1 MAVRRHFDPTR
12 ALQWGFVV
20 LLSIAAA
27 QVVWWILDE
36 VWHTQKL
43 HDALV
48 AEYNLEVEVARTL
61 LDRGTPAT
69 EVSDL
74 FPQVVFSSGPERVAV
89 DPRALA
95 ELEDD
100 RIRRLRRIGWEGAF
114 FLLVLVAAMA
124 VLAQALHQDAQLRR
138 RQQNFLAAVTHEF
151 KSPLASI
158 KLSAET
164 LALRDPPPDKR
175 RALVDRL
182 LADIDRLDGMIG
194 NILDTARLEEGRVQL
209 QPERVSVASAV
220 RALAEEIGPRA
231 AAAGVSFTAE
241 AGPGLEVQADPIALR
256 TVLRNLV
263 DNAIK
268 ATVANGGGSVSLR
281 AEESGAFVKL
291 VVRDS
296 GVGFAANETNRL
308 FEKFYRP
315 GDELRR
321 KTRGSGL
328 GLYIVRRFVELEH
341 GRVSAHSDGPGQG
354 AVFTVLWPTPRGE
367 RA

>member
-1 MAVRRHFDPTR
+1 VAARRHFDPTR

-61 LDRGTPAT
+61 LDRGTSAT
-69 EVSDL
+69 DVSDM

-89 DPRALA
+89 NPMALA
-95 ELEDD
+95 QLEDD

-164 LALRDPPPDKR
+164 LALRDPPPEKR

-182 LADIDRLDGMIG
+182 LADIDRMDAMIG

-220 RALAEEIGPRA
+220 RALADEIGPRA

-241 AGPGLEVQADPIALR
+241 AGPELEVQADPIALR

-268 ATVANGGGSVSLR
+268 ATVANGGGTVSLR
-281 AEESGAFVKL
+281 AEEAGAFVKL
-291 VVRDS
+291 VVRDT

-341 GRVSAHSDGPGQG
+341 GRVSAHSDGPGHG
-354 AVFTVLWPTPRGE
+354 AVFTVLWPMPRGE

>member
-1 MAVRRHFDPTR
+1 MTARRRFDPTR

-20 LLSIAAA
+20 LLAVAAA

-36 VWHTQKL
+36 VRHTRRL
-43 HDALV
+43 HDALI
-48 AEYNLEVEVARTL
+48 AEYGVQVQVARTL
-61 LDRGTPAT
+61 LDRGLPAT
-69 EVSDL
+69 EVSDF

-89 DPRALA
+89 NPRALA

-100 RIRRLRRIGWEGAF
+100 RVRRLRRIGWEGAF
-114 FLLVLVAAMA
+114 FLLVLVAGMA

-164 LALRDPPPDKR
+164 LALRDPPAERR
-175 RALVDRL
+175 RALVERL

-209 QPERVSVASAV
+209 NPERVQVAAAV

-231 AAAGVSFTAE
+231 AAAGVTFSAE
-241 AGPGLEVQADPIALR
+241 ADPQLEVQADPIALR

-268 ATVANGGGSVSLR
+268 ATVAHGGGTVSLR
-281 AEESGAFVKL
+281 AEESGAFVRL

-296 GVGFAANETNRL
+296 GVGFAATETNRL

-341 GRVSAHSDGPGQG
+341 GRVTAHSDGPGRG
-354 AVFTVLWPTPRGE
+354 AVFTVLWPAPRRE

>member
-1 MAVRRHFDPTR
+1 
-12 ALQWGFVV
+12 
-20 LLSIAAA
+20 
-27 QVVWWILDE
+27 
-36 VWHTQKL
+36 
-43 HDALV
+43 
-48 AEYNLEVEVARTL
+48 
-61 LDRGTPAT
+61 
-69 EVSDL
+69 
-74 FPQVVFSSGPERVAV
+74 
-89 DPRALA
+89 
-95 ELEDD
+95 
-100 RIRRLRRIGWEGAF
+100 
-114 FLLVLVAAMA
+114 MA

-164 LALRDPPPDKR
+164 LSLRDPPPDKR
-175 RALVDRL
+175 RVLVERL
-182 LADIDRLDGMIG
+182 LADVDRLEAMIG

-209 QPERVSVASAV
+209 KPERVSVASAV
-220 RALAEEIGPRA
+220 RALAEEVGPRA
-231 AAAGVSFTAE
+231 AAAGVTLDASVEPA
-241 AGPGLEVQADPIALR
+241 LEVQADPLALR

-268 ATVANGGGSVSLR
+268 ATAAAGGGTVTVR
-281 AEESGAFVKL
+281 AEEAGGFVKL
-291 VVRDS
+291 VVRDT
-296 GVGFAANETNRL
+296 GVGFAARESNQL

-341 GRVSAHSDGPGQG
+341 GRVSAHSDGPGRG
-354 AVFTVLWPTPRGE
+354 AEFTVLWPVPRGG

>member
-1 MAVRRHFDPTR
+1 VAARRHFDPTR

-43 HDALV
+43 HDAIV
-48 AEYNLEVEVARTL
+48 AEYDLEVQVARTL
-61 LDRGTPAT
+61 LERGTPAT
-69 EVSDL
+69 DVSDM

-89 DPRALA
+89 NPMALA
-95 ELEDD
+95 QLEDD

-164 LALRDPPPDKR
+164 LSLRDPPPDKR
-175 RALVDRL
+175 RVLVDRL
-182 LADIDRLDGMIG
+182 LADVDRLEAMIG

-209 QPERVSVASAV
+209 KPERVSVGSAV
-220 RALAEEIGPRA
+220 QALADEVGPRA
-231 AAAGVSFTAE
+231 AAAGVTLDASAE
-241 AGPGLEVQADPIALR
+241 PALEVQADPLALR

-268 ATVANGGGSVSLR
+268 ATAAAGGGTVTVR
-281 AEESGAFVKL
+281 AEEAGAFVRL
-291 VVRDS
+291 VVRDT
-296 GVGFAANETNRL
+296 GVGFAARESNRL

-341 GRVSAHSDGPGQG
+341 GRVSAHSDGPGRG
-354 AVFTVLWPTPRGE
+354 AEFTVLWPVPRGG

>member
-1 MAVRRHFDPTR
+1 VAVRRHFDPTR

-61 LDRGTPAT
+61 LDRGTSAT
-69 EVSDL
+69 DVSDL

-194 NILDTARLEEGRVQL
+194 NILDAARLEEGRVQL

-231 AAAGVSFTAE
+231 AAAGVSFTTE